1 MATNDIGVR
10 VKLEGEQQYKEQLRQ
25 ITQQTKLMKAEN
37 DKLKSSFTNEKAGM
51 ESVTKQAELLNSQ
64 IQRQSQA
71 VQTAKENV
79 ARYSEAT
86 GENSSQTLKWK
97 TALAEAE
104 TELSRLQSELKELP
118 NSVELF
124 GQKMQTAGQKIQK
137 VGKGMET
144 AGRGLT
150 KYVTAPIV
158 GLGTLAVKTT
168 SDFDTSMS
176 NVRAISGATGTEFDA
191 LRDKAR
197 EMGAT
202 TKFSASESAD
212 ALGYMALAGWGAD
225 QMIDGLDGVLNLAA
239 ASGMDLADAS
249 DLVTD
254 YLSAFGLKAADASK
268 MADELAYAQANSNTT
283 TTQLGEAFGNTAA
296 VMHSAGQSMETTTAF
311 LEAFANQGLKGSE
324 AGTALSAMV
333 RDLSKHMKNGK
344 VQIGD
349 TSVQVQD
356 ANGNFRDMTDIL
368 ADVETATEGMG
379 SAEKD
384 FALRMVFGDRSIKGV
399 TMALNEGSGSVKKY
413 REELYKAD
421 GTAKSMADI
430 MQDNL
435 AGQLKI
441 LGSQLQELA
450 ISFGDI
456 LVPHV
461 RKAVEWIQKQVDKFN
476 SLDSATKEQIVKF
489 AALAAA
495 IGPVLLVGGKLVTSV
510 GKIVEGGGHLISW
523 LGKVAPGFGGVLA
536 AAGPVAGAF
545 GLAAG
550 AGIILG
556 NVLKSINDKY
566 GDTSAINDF
575 NNYVRGTADAALEA
589 RDNLKESISAV
600 EETSSTAEQIMQEVE
615 ASAAMTDRYAEEL
628 YELAGKTERTTEE
641 QHRLEAIVSILNGIY
656 PGFTE
661 AVMDSNG
668 ELKVGVEELKKYVG
682 ELKTAAK
689 VKALQS
695 IIEQYG
701 EKIAEASVKIEEARF
716 AQKQATEAASEAEES
731 FSNVLAENV
740 KGADDAAKGQENYNE
755 ALKSEKFDMDAVNAA
770 ELERITALSNME
782 QGLVSVGDETVNA
795 TDAMSQFALSNDLAA
810 NAADEAAKAIEAG
823 EEAVQQ
829 ASDEQAYY
837 QEQLDEAT
845 KSMDEQVDAT
855 FEMVDANEE
864 GADSA
869 RATGDA
875 YGEFAEDVD
884 DAADEIEEAHKKIR
898 ESYASAYESAKESIM
913 GQNDLWEEYE
923 GKPQTSVEAM
933 ISALASHEKALRSW
947 NTNSSTLL
955 NSTQYATDSA
965 FRNMVNSVIDGG
977 LDLAPQLQVIY
988 DLWSTNDERLDEL
1001 VSQYGSSDVAGNV
1014 YAQNLAKSQ
1023 TIAENGIE
1031 AYNEAILGKV
1041 EEGQKDVEN
1050 KFSNPVGITD
1060 SIKTGVANIDKVA
1073 KKYGKSA
1080 GKSVPASVSS
1090 GIKEGNSDIQAA
1102 SGEMEGETSTGI
1114 GSILKL
1120 AIDSVS
1126 AGLTISSG
1134 IAAGLLA
1141 GTVKIKT
1148 SAGEVKSAVQTGISD
1163 VSGLQT
1169 SAKSAGTSVSN
1180 SIKSGLEST
1189 SLSGAMSTLS
1199 SAVKDG
1205 IDAIS
1210 AQKTS
1215 AKTAGETI
1223 GTNLETG
1230 LKAKEA
1236 TVKAAGRVL
1245 GDAAANGVGGAS
1257 ANATT
1262 QGNKVINAAANALK
1276 KYEDGKEPKI
1286 WGRHMGDNFANGLGS
1301 AYANVV
1307 AQARNLANAVK
1318 NQLGHSTPKEG
1329 PLKHDDVWGL
1339 HLGQNFA
1346 EGMLQSIPAVES
1358 AAYGIADAAALIP
1371 TATTLNIDALTGRN
1385 VAEALTLDGLFDVIS
1400 AAVANQEMTV
1410 QIGNRE
1416 FARILREQGAIA

>member
-1 MATNDIGVR
+1 MAVNIGP
-10 VKLEGEQQYKEQLRQ
+10 KIGIEGEAEYRRQLQNIIQTQKTLKAEMTEMKSAWGEQTSAEQ
-25 ITQQTKLMKAEN
+25 KATQQASL
-37 DKLKSSFTNEKAGM
+37 L
-51 ESVTKQAELLNSQ
+51 ESQIRSQKQRIAELERGVDES
-64 IQRQSQA
+64 
-71 VQTAKENV
+71 AK
-79 ARYSEAT
+79 AFGEADT
-86 GENSSQTLKWK
+86 RTLKWK
-97 TALAEAE
+97 EALATANAE
-104 TELSRLQSELKELP
+104 LNRMESELKDIP
-118 NSVELF
+118 NNVELF

-168 SDFDTSMS
+168 ADFDTSMS
-176 NVRAISGATGTEFDA
+176 NVRAISGATGDEFEA
-191 LRDKAR
+191 LRNKAR

-202 TKFSASESAD
+202 TKYSASESAD
-212 ALGYMALAGWGAD
+212 ALGYMALAGWDAD

-239 ASGMDLADAS
+239 ASGMDLAEAS

-254 YLSAFGLKAADASK
+254 YLSAFGLEAADASK

-283 TTQLGEAFGNTAA
+283 TTQLGDAFGNSAA
-296 VMHSAGQSMETTTAF
+296 MMHSAGQSMETTTAI
-311 LEAFANQGLKGSE
+311 LESFANQGMKGSE
-324 AGTALSAMV
+324 AGTALSAMM
-333 RDLSKHMKNGK
+333 RDIIQKMKNGK
-344 VQIGD
+344 IYIGD
-349 TSVQVQD
+349 TAVQVQD

-368 ADVETATEGMG
+368 ADVESATEGMG
-379 SAEKD
+379 TAEKD
-384 FALRMVFGDRSIKGV
+384 AALMTTFTSRSIKGV
-399 TMALNEGSGSVKKY
+399 NMVLNEGVGSVKKY
-413 REELYKAD
+413 REELFKAD

-435 AGQLKI
+435 AGQIKI
-441 LGSQLQELA
+441 LASQLQELA

-461 RKAVEWIQKQVDKFN
+461 RKAVEWLQKQVDKFN

-556 NVLKSINDKY
+556 NVLKSLNDKY

-575 NNYVRGTADAALEA
+575 NNYVRGTADAAFAA
-589 RDNLKESISAV
+589 RENLKESTSAV
-600 EETSSTAEQIMQEVE
+600 QETSANAEQVMKEVE
-615 ASAAMTDRYAEEL
+615 TSAQLTDRYAEEL

-641 QHRLEAIVSILNGIY
+641 QNRLEAIINILNGIY

-668 ELKVGVEELKKYVG
+668 ELKMGVEELKNYVK
-682 ELKTAAK
+682 EIENVAK
-689 VKALQS
+689 IKALQG
-695 IIEQYG
+695 IIEDLT
-701 EKIAEASVKIEEARF
+701 EKIVDATARQIEAENSLAEA
-716 AQKQATEAASEAEES
+716 QEAASQAADKKINVQNSLSTNAER
-731 FSNVLAENV
+731 AEKSTKSYANAV
-740 KGADDAAKGQENYNE
+740 KQ
-755 ALKSEKFDMDAVNAA
+755 EKFDIDAVNAA
-770 ELERITALSNME
+770 EYERIQRLGKMNN
-782 QGLVSVGDETVNA
+782 GLVEVEGETVKAADAIGQLTDSENLATTQADET
-795 TDAMSQFALSNDLAA
+795 Q
-810 NAADEAAKAIEAG
+810 KAIDESKQVISETT
-823 EEAVQQ
+823 EEVNGYQQ
-829 ASDEQAYY
+829 
-837 QEQLDEAT
+837 QLDSLKDMLGLVEEQT
-845 KSMDEQVDAT
+845 DETSGSTDDA
-855 FEMVDANEE
+855 
-864 GADSA
+864 ADSA
-869 RATGDA
+869 ESAGEA
-875 YGEFAEDVD
+875 YTEYAEDVE
-884 DAADEIEEAHKKIR
+884 DAADEIEEAHEKIID
-898 ESYASAYESAKESIM
+898 SYISAFESAKESIM
-913 GQNDLWEEYE
+913 GQNDLWEQFEK
-923 GKPQTSVEAM
+923 KPETSVEAM
-933 ISALASHEKALRSW
+933 ISALNSHESALREW
-947 NTNSSTLL
+947 NTHSSSLLSSTR
-955 NSTQYATDSA
+955 YATDSA
-965 FRNMVNSVIDGG
+965 FRDMVNSVIDGG

-988 DLWSTNDERLDEL
+988 DLWASGDEQLDDL
-1001 VSQYGSSDVAGNV
+1001 VSHYGSSDKAGEI
-1014 YAQNLAKSQ
+1014 YAQNMAESQ
-1023 TIAENGIE
+1023 TIAEYGIDN
-1031 AYNEAILGKV
+1031 YNEAILGAI
-1041 EEGQKDVEN
+1041 EEGQKAVES
-1050 KFSNPVGITD
+1050 KFSNPTGIAD
-1060 SIKTGVANIDKVA
+1060 SIQTGFANIGKVA

-1080 GKSVPASVSS
+1080 GQSVPESVAT
-1090 GIKEGNSDIQAA
+1090 GMKDGKSDIQTA
-1102 SGEMEGETSTGI
+1102 SGTLESETSTGI
-1114 GSILKL
+1114 GSIIKL
-1120 AIDSVS
+1120 AIDSVT
-1126 AGLTISSG
+1126 AGLTISKG
-1134 IAAGLLA
+1134 IAAGL
-1141 GTVKIKT
+1141 
-1148 SAGEVKSAVQTGISD
+1148 SAGKPLINIAASGVTQSVRTGISN
-1163 VSGLQT
+1163 VSGLQS

-1189 SLSGAMSTLS
+1189 SISGAMSTLS
-1199 SAVKDG
+1199 SAVKTG
-1205 IDAIS
+1205 IDAIE

-1276 KYEDGKEPKI
+1276 KYEDGKEPKL

-1358 AAYGIADAAALIP
+1358 AAYGIADAAAMIP